1 MIAYKNRALQ
11 FTNRWTAEKS
21 ATVSLALK
29 AKLLAIFLVILLLG
43 VNGESFGQTSP
54 AAAAAIESTAAGG
67 TFGEVIKPKTKY
79 AATLQK
85 RPYNP
90 IRKQDDQAQIPE
102 IEMFVGESRVF
113 PAPGVARIAVG
124 NGAIMSAAALD
135 SKEVLIFANAIG
147 TSSLFVWN
155 EDGRYQRVKINIV
168 PGDTSR
174 FAREIAA
181 FLTAIPNAKASV
193 IGDKVI
199 VEGDNLSDLDIAKID
214 ELAKRY
220 PQIVNFTN
228 RLGWEQMVFMDVKV
242 VEFPTN
248 ELRDI
253 GLKWSA
259 LGGAVV
265 GGIWQPIK
273 RINDGPYQINVQTGT
288 TNPTPITSPGGT
300 GTIPLPASLNILS
313 AVNLGLNAQLNLL
326 AQNGKAAI
334 LAEPQLSARNG
345 SKATFLAGGEY
356 PYTVSTVNGP
366 TVQFKSYG
374 VKLDIIPRVDRNGVI
389 RAIIESE
396 VSTIDASVSTPSGP
410 GLLTRKTNTEF
421 NVRNGQTI
429 VLSGLLSR
437 ENSTDI
443 DKVPLL
449 GDIPL
454 LGALFRSSHFVNK
467 ETELVVF
474 VTPTVVDAHSP
485 GLVNRIE
492 RTTERLQQKLGN
504 QPYLSNPLQ
513 PGHDPAKVDQEP
525 PAAEQAAPASAPA
538 NTGKETPAPAPVVAI
553 THAAPVRPATS
564 DTLVP
569 PSQNPLQA
577 PTPPAPAP
585 DVLQVKLDGLLLR
598 AGPSLK
604 SRVLLQLG
612 YGSIVHAGP
621 QGVQPPELGYWR
633 NVIVG
638 GIDGWVASNWITPL
652 GTKPV
657 RARSNSL
664 VAQPDQQGQ
673 VIELG
678 GNGSRDEV
686 SKSSA
691 PSMEPVTATSPATS
705 AAGKRYRVNLERLA
719 LRVAPDIN
727 AAVIQK
733 LASGAVVDALPQAP
747 TGRWMAVQA
756 DGKRGWVAAQWLV
769 PEQQAQD

>member
-1 MIAYKNRALQ
+1 MTAYKSRTLQ

-29 AKLLAIFLVILLLG
+29 AVLLVIFLVILLLG
-43 VNGESFGQTSP
+43 VNGESFGQTDP
-54 AAAAAIESTAAGG
+54 AVNTAAGG
-67 TFGEVIKPKTKY
+67 TFGENIKPKTKS

-242 VEFPTN
+242 VEFPAN

-259 LGGAVV
+259 MGGAVV
-265 GGIWQPIK
+265 GGIWQPIR
-273 RINDGPYQINVQTGT
+273 RITDGPYQVNIQTGT
-288 TNPTPITSPGGT
+288 NNPPPITSPGGT
-300 GTIPLPASLNILS
+300 GTIPLPSSLNILS

-326 AQNGKAAI
+326 SQNGKAAI

-366 TVQFKSYG
+366 TVQFKPYG

-437 ENSTDI
+437 ENSTGI

-474 VTPTVVDAHSP
+474 VTPTVVDSHSP

-492 RTTERLQQKLGN
+492 RTTERLQQKLGD

-525 PAAEQAAPASAPA
+525 PGTPPAASADS
-538 NTGKETPAPAPVVAI
+538 NTVKETPAPAPVVAI
-553 THAAPVRPATS
+553 IQAAPVKPAS
-564 DTLVP
+564 GDTLVP

-577 PTPPAPAP
+577 SIPAPAAGA
-585 DVLQVKLDGLLLR
+585 LQVTLDGLVLR

-604 SRVLLQLG
+604 SPVLLQLG
-612 YGSIVHAGP
+612 YGSIVQAGP

-633 NVIVG
+633 NVTVG
-638 GIDGWVASNWITPL
+638 GIDGWVANTWVTPL
-652 GTKPV
+652 GVKQV
-657 RARSNSL
+657 RARSNSA

-673 VIELG
+673 IIELG
-678 GNGSRDEV
+678 DGQDEGR
-686 SKSSA
+686 KSSA
-691 PSMEPVTATSPATS
+691 SAMEPVSATSPAAG
-705 AAGKRYRVNLERLA
+705 AAGKRYRVNLDRLA
-719 LRVAPDIN
+719 LRVTPDIN
-727 AAVIQK
+727 AGVIQK
-733 LASGAVVDALPQAP
+733 LASGTLVDALSQAP
-747 TGRWMAVQA
+747 SGQWMAVQV

-769 PEQQAQD
+769 PEQQARD